1 MRAAWR
7 RLVALGFR
15 LLYNELSWLYDPVS
29 WLVSLGLWRR
39 WQQTALAFL
48 PAGGRVLEMG
58 FGPGHLLA
66 DLAAAGYQPVGL
78 DLSRVMVRQAARR
91 LQRQGLAVALCR
103 GNASALPFAP
113 RTFDAV
119 VVTFPTPYVY
129 DSAWRQH
136 LRRVLR
142 PGGRVVV
149 VEMATF
155 RQRSPAARDLEWLYG
170 LTGQRGPAPDLV
182 AMLAE
187 AGLSARHETAD
198 VEGTS
203 VRLVVADK
211 TANPGSPPL
220 IRTIVRSRPPY

>member
-15 LLYNELSWLYDPVS
+15 LLYNELACLYDPVS

-48 PAGGRVLEMG
+48 PADGRVLEVG
-58 FGPGHLLA
+58 SGPGHLLV

-78 DLSRVMVRQAARR
+78 DLSRAMVRQAAHR
-91 LQRQGLAVALCR
+91 LRRQGLAATLCR

-129 DSAWRQH
+129 DSAWQQH
-136 LRRVLR
+136 LHRVLR
-142 PGGRVVV
+142 PGGRAVV
-149 VEMATF
+149 VEMTTF
-155 RQRSPAARDLEWLYG
+155 PQRDPAARGLEWLYG
-170 LTGQRGPAPDLV
+170 VTGQRGPAPDL
-182 AMLAE
+182 AEMLAE
-187 AGLSARHETAD
+187 TGLPARHETAE
-198 VEGTS
+198 VEGSS

-211 TANPGSPPL
+211 TANPGSPVD
-220 IRTIVRSRPPY
+220 R

>member
-7 RLVALGFR
+7 RLVAWGFR
-15 LLYNELSWLYDPVS
+15 LLYSELAWLYDPVS
-29 WLVSLGLWRR
+29 WLVSLSLWRQ

-48 PAGGRVLEMG
+48 PPDGRVLEVG

-66 DLAAAGYQPVGL
+66 DLAAAGYKPVGL
-78 DLSRVMVRQAARR
+78 DLSQAMVRQTARR
-91 LQRQGLAVALCR
+91 LRRRGLAVALCQ
-103 GNASALPFAP
+103 GSASALPFAP

-129 DSAWRQH
+129 DSAWQQH

-142 PGGRVVV
+142 PGGRAVV
-149 VEMATF
+149 VEMTTF
-155 RQRSPAARDLEWLYG
+155 RQRNPAARSLEWLYG
-170 LTGQRGPAPDLV
+170 VTGQRGPAPDLV

-187 AGLSARHETAD
+187 AGLPARHETAD

-203 VRLVVADK
+203 VQLVVADK
-211 TANPGSPPL
+211 TANPAPP
-220 IRTIVRSRPPY
+220 PAH